1 MNYEAQLKLKEAIV
15 EDAFGKLLKKQEI
28 TFLPIIASPLQKGY
42 RNKIE
47 FSFGVYKQLDE
58 AFRKGKKS

>member
-1 MNYEAQLKLKEAIV
+1 MTYESQLKLKEAIIK
-15 EDAFGKLLKKQEI
+15 DAFSKLSKTHEI
-28 TFLPIIASPLQKGY
+28 EFLPIVASPLDKGY

-58 AFRKGKKS
+58 QFKKAKKS